1 VKEVLLE
8 IEVAEVV
15 NSLRHI
21 HKAS

>member
-1 VKEVLLE
+1 VKEVLFE